1 MIETGFRERTDVSEM
16 SRQNKPEISEEASK
30 KFDALWGD
38 DKLNIDGKNYY
49 DDNGKLYRVDNALTP
64 NTEYEINGY
73 KYQTD
78 DQSRIVSAEGTLRMK
93 DPEYKRNLEN
103 VRNYESQEYR
113 DTDDRGHLI
122 AHQFGGSDKLENL
135 VPQDAKINQ
144 NDFKDLENDLAK
156 EVKAGKEVEVLIE
169 PIYEG
174 DSRRPEAI
182 AVTYSI
188 DNEESVRIFP
198 NDQEE

>member
-16 SRQNKPEISEEASK
+16 SMQNKPEISEEASK
-30 KFDALWGD
+30 KFDTLWGD

-103 VRNYESQEYR
+103 VRNYESQDYR

-156 EVKAGKEVEVLIE
+156 EVKAGKEVEVFIE

-174 DSRRPEAI
+174 ASRRPEAI

-188 DNEESVRIFP
+188 DNEEGVRIFP
-198 NDQEE
+198 NGQEE